1 MVQTAQIA
9 VNDANIHFDKLYSYK
24 IPSHLAAL
32 AHIGSMVLVPFGK
45 GNRFRMGIILQLSQ
59 QEENPKIKEVQDI
72 APEQARLTPELLQ
85 IVHFLKDR
93 TFCTWYD
100 AVKTI
105 IPYGAQ
111 YKPTIIDGK
120 ACLKKQI
127 IKHTETQYT
136 LLHPLPNKPKPSQ
149 KQKLAETLLSNGSK
163 TISTLTE
170 KGLTRSVLDNLVKK
184 GVLSKQEVD
193 KTLHDVSAG
202 LNFSQEIFL
211 SQQQQ
216 KVFEGLKN
224 HLNGQPATALL
235 HGITASG
242 KTIVFIKL
250 IEETLKQGKQALVL
264 VPEIGLTPQMIQR
277 LTAIFGNAVAVQHS
291 ALNHTERLLQW
302 IDIQKGNAKIVVG
315 TRSAVFA
322 PLEKIGLIIIDEEHE
337 RTYHSES
344 SPRYSAHEIAK
355 LRALSH
361 KALLLLSSAT
371 PSIESYFA
379 AQNGKYHL
387 YELTQRYSNQL
398 LPTVEM
404 VDMRQELM
412 QGNSSQLSNRLRV
425 ELAQNLKNH
434 QQSILLLNRRGYQTV
449 AMCSDCGEVLK
460 CTACSVPMV
469 YHKADQKLLCHYC
482 GKTIQ
487 PVPQTCPVCQG
498 KLRYT
503 GFGTQK
509 IEEELVETFPHAR
522 ILRMDQDST
531 MKKESHK
538 ILFDKFA
545 KGEYDILL
553 GTQMVAKGLDFPR
566 VSLVGVLGI
575 DQMLFGQGY
584 RAYEIVFSLVTQVIG
599 RSGRSDLP
607 GRALIQTVDPR
618 NSILQLAAKQ
628 DYKTFYNQEIAFRK
642 LNLYP
647 PFCGVCMVLFTG
659 SKEQAVL
666 QAAVKFSEILAKT
679 AAFRPDLP
687 LRVLGPA
694 PLNIAMVNH
703 SYRYKLTIKCKPNKE
718 FRELM
723 RQVLEQYAKQG
734 LPAKATVVLDMHSDA
749 DL

>member
-24 IPSHLAAL
+24 IPNHLTGL

-45 GNRFRMGIILQLSQ
+45 GNRFRMGIILELSQ
-59 QEENPKIKEVQDI
+59 QEENPKMKEVQDI
-72 APEQARLTPELLQ
+72 APEEARLTPELLQ
-85 IVHFLKDR
+85 IVHFLKER

-111 YKPTIIDGK
+111 YKPTVIDGK
-120 ACLKKQI
+120 TCLKKQI
-127 IKHTETQYT
+127 IKYTETEYT
-136 LLHPLPNKPKPSQ
+136 LLQALPEKPKPSQ
-149 KQKLAETLLSNGSK
+149 KQQLAEALLRDGPK
-163 TISTLTE
+163 TISTLME
-170 KGLTRSVLDNLVKK
+170 NGLTRSVLDNLVKK
-184 GVLSKQEVD
+184 GILSKQEVN
-193 KTLHDVSAG
+193 KTLHDGSAV
-202 LNFSQEIFL
+202 LNFSQEIHL
-211 SQQQQ
+211 SQEQQ
-216 KVFEGLKN
+216 KVFEGLKQ
-224 HLNGQPATALL
+224 HLNGNPATALL

-242 KTIVFIKL
+242 KTIVFVKL
-250 IEETLKQGKQALVL
+250 IEEILKQGKQALVL

-302 IDIQKGNAKIVVG
+302 NDIQKGNAKIVVG

-371 PSIESYFA
+371 PSVESYFA
-379 AQNGKYHL
+379 AQNGKYYL
-387 YELTQRYSNQL
+387 YELNQRYSNQP
-398 LPTVEM
+398 LPSVEM

-412 QGNSSQLSNRLRV
+412 QGNDSQLSNRLRV
-425 ELAQNLKNH
+425 ELAKNLKSQ

-482 GKTIQ
+482 GKTIH

-498 KLRYT
+498 TLRYT

-509 IEEELVETFPHAR
+509 IEEELIQTFPQAR

-531 MKKESHK
+531 MKRESHK
-538 ILFDKFA
+538 ILFEKFA
-545 KGEYDILL
+545 NGEYDILL
-553 GTQMVAKGLDFPR
+553 GTQMVAKGLDFPK
-566 VSLVGVLGI
+566 VSLVGV
-575 DQMLFGQGY
+575 
-584 RAYEIVFSLVTQVIG
+584 
-599 RSGRSDLP
+599 SG
-607 GRALIQTVDPR
+607 
-618 NSILQLAAKQ
+618 
-628 DYKTFYNQEIAFRK
+628 
-642 LNLYP
+642 
-647 PFCGVCMVLFTG
+647 
-659 SKEQAVL
+659 
-666 QAAVKFSEILAKT
+666 
-679 AAFRPDLP
+679 
-687 LRVLGPA
+687 
-694 PLNIAMVNH
+694 H
-703 SYRYKLTIKCKPNKE
+703 
-718 FRELM
+718 
-723 RQVLEQYAKQG
+723 
-734 LPAKATVVLDMHSDA
+734 
-749 DL
+749 